1 MAFLLSGGVLQYAP
15 TGDIVWAV
23 SEERLVSALS
33 GLQSPER
40 TKFFSVLEKGL
51 HSYEALQNYSATFR
65 KKEKN
70 SEGVLGETEEIYL
83 RFEKPWK
90 IFMGWLNT
98 SKQGLQ
104 VVYERGRN
112 DGKLA
117 VHHPSPLLFLT
128 PVIYLE
134 QSSPWVREGSASY
147 NIEDAG
153 IGAFLHDFT
162 RAVVKA
168 SYENTLKVH
177 FNQDTA
183 DVIFSDKPNPG
194 YFAHRVR
201 AGFDQ
206 KTGLPLTMELFD
218 DSNQPTGIYEYKN
231 LQLNVGVDE
240 EFKKQIHSGLLK
252 VYSHET

>member
-1 MAFLLSGGVLQYAP
+1 MPA
-15 TGDIVWAV
+15 WAV
-23 SEERLVSALS
+23 SDERLVSALS
-33 GLQSPER
+33 DVQSVS
-40 TKFFSVLEKGL
+40 TQNSQAVKLFFVLEKGL
-51 HSYEALQNYSATFR
+51 RSYGSLQNYSATFH
-65 KKEKN
+65 KKE
-70 SEGVLGETEEIYL
+70 GTPAGALGETEEIYL
-83 RFEKPWK
+83 KFEKPWK
-90 IFMGWLNT
+90 IFMGWLNMP
-98 SKQGLQ
+98 KKGLQ
-104 VVYERGRN
+104 VVYEKGKN

-117 VHHPSPLLFLT
+117 VHQPGPLLLFA
-128 PVIYLE
+128 PVIFLDLN
-134 QSSPWVREGSASY
+134 SPWVKEGSSSHG
-147 NIEDAG
+147 IEDAG
-153 IGAFLHDFT
+153 IGTFLHDFT

-231 LQLNVGVDE
+231 LQLNVSEDE